1 MANISPSLTLKEEDL
16 SSYVQSYSASQSG
29 LVGEFNWG
37 PINKPVFIPNESR
50 LASVFGKPSKLN
62 NASFYTA
69 IGYLDYSDSLVV
81 VRSAGQNAQNASDG
95 RKQALTL
102 ELSNIENGPFVVG
115 ETITTSDSKTATIM
129 SVEDNSITVFN
140 ESDQLSAG
148 TSITGGTSGAAA
160 TIDTAEKSY
169 KLMTVEITSG
179 TFAVNNTIT
188 GGTSS
193 ASATV
198 VEINNDQIIYQLTTE
213 NDFIESESIISNES
227 ATANVTSL
235 DGIVHYIKG
244 GVKIPNEDVYNGL
257 ARKDFIFAAKC
268 SGAMGDTLRV
278 SFATS
283 SSFSSW
289 AYKSLFDS
297 APDASEIHLVVI
309 DVNGEFFESYPG
321 KVLESY
327 SYLSLLEGSKNDNG
341 EDNYYKNVISQ
352 KSSYLYVGDAN
363 IELNETTIDFI
374 GGADDA
380 PTKADIINSYKVF
393 KQPSVADT
401 FYYISGLYDA
411 EVDNSIIQMVEENQK
426 TILFSSPLK
435 SIMFAGDNQAKAE
448 GIAEWSNSIT
458 KSNRVFLDCNWRQV
472 FDTYNNVY
480 VWVPC
485 ASATCGISSRCDTDN
500 DVWMSPM
507 GYTRGIYLNTTKL
520 AWEPEKEFRDVIYK
534 ASVNPIFTDGSDGVV
549 LLGDRTHV
557 VKPSYFRQ
565 LAVRKTIIVIE
576 QSALGY
582 LKYFLGENNNAQTRA
597 LATAQITKFLRDL
610 GGRGAFRRAQVVCD
624 GTNNTEQVIDQQI
637 MRCLIRIQPQSSIN
651 YIELTVS
658 VVNSVAQ
665 FTENIIPGTF

>member
-16 SSYVQSYSASQSG
+16 SSYVQSYSASQAG

-37 PINKPVFIPNESR
+37 PIDEPVLIANESR
-50 LASVFGKPSKLN
+50 LASVFGKPNKLN
-62 NASFYTA
+62 NASYYTA
-69 IGYLDYSDSLVV
+69 VGYLDYSDALVL
-81 VRSAGQNAQNASDG
+81 VRSAGANAQNASDG
-95 RKQALTL
+95 KKQTLTL
-102 ELSNIENGPFVVG
+102 ELSNIENGPFTVG
-115 ETITTSDSKTATIM
+115 ETITTSDDKTATVM
-129 SVEDNSITVFN
+129 SVSDTGLTIYD
-140 ESDQLSAG
+140 ESDQLSDG
-148 TSITGGTSGAAA
+148 TSITGNVSGASA
-160 TIDTAEKSY
+160 TIVTAEKSY
-169 KLMTVEITSG
+169 KSMSFEVISG
-179 TFAVNNTIT
+179 TISANDTIT

-198 VEINNDQIIYQLTTE
+198 IEVNDGTLIYQLTTD
-213 NDFIESESIISNES
+213 NDFMESESIISNTS
-227 ATANVTSL
+227 AALNVVSL
-235 DGIVHYIKG
+235 NGIVHYITG
-244 GVKIPNEDVYNGL
+244 GVKIFNQDIYNSM
-257 ARKDFIFAAKC
+257 AVKDFIFASKSAG
-268 SGAMGDTLRV
+268 SLGNTLKV
-278 SFATS
+278 SFATD
-283 SSFSSW
+283 SSFNTW

-297 APDASEIHLVVI
+297 APDSNEIHLVVV
-309 DVNGEFFESYPG
+309 DTDGVFFESYPG

-327 SYLSLLEGSKNDNG
+327 SYISVVEGSKNDNG
-341 EDNYYKNVISQ
+341 EDNYYKNVINNG
-352 KSSYLYVGDAN
+352 SSYLYVGDN
-363 IELNETTIDFI
+363 NLNLDETEILFI
-374 GGADDA
+374 GGQDDA
-380 PTKADIINSYKVF
+380 PTTANIINSYKVF
-393 KQPSVADT
+393 KKPSVADT
-401 FYYISGLYDA
+401 FYYISGLYNA

-426 TILFSSPLK
+426 TVLFSSPIK
-435 SIMFAGDNQAKAE
+435 SVMFAGDNQAKAE
-448 GIAEWSNSIT
+448 AIAEWSNSVT

-485 ASATCGISSRCDTDN
+485 SSATCGISSRCDTNN
-500 DVWMSPM
+500 DVWVSPM

-582 LKYFLGENNNAQTRA
+582 LKYFLGENNNSQTRA
-597 LATAQITKFLRDL
+597 LATSQITKFLRDL

-624 GTNNTEQVIDQQI
+624 GTNNTEQVIDEQR